1 MKKMKGININ
11 DKYTPFTELILLGL
25 KLIETR
31 NRNTLKSL
39 VGQRVGIIR
48 TGKGKAMLVGYV
60 TIAAVIKY
68 ETEADFRADYPLHW
82 VDKGSKYDIKKGGV
96 KYGYVLTN
104 PQRCEPT
111 PVTSKG
117 IVIRNI

>member
-1 MKKMKGININ
+1 MKGININ

-48 TGKGKAMLVGYV
+48 TGNGKAMLVGYV

-68 ETEADFRADYPLHW
+68 ETEADFRADYSLHW
-82 VDKGSKYDIKKGGV
+82 VDKGDKYDIKKGGV

-117 IVIRNI
+117 IPFRDI

>member
-1 MKKMKGININ
+1 MKAININ
-11 DKYTPFTELILLGL
+11 DKESPFTEYILNG
-25 KLIETR
+25 KKTVETR
-31 NRNTLKSL
+31 DKPTLRSL

-48 TGKGKAMLVGYV
+48 TGKGKAILVGYA
-60 TIAAVIKY
+60 TIDDVIKY
-68 ETEADFRADYPLHW
+68 ETEADFRADYSLHW
-82 VDKGSKYDIKKGGV
+82 VTEGSKYDIKKGGV
-96 KYGYVLTN
+96 KYGYVLTD

>member
-1 MKKMKGININ
+1 MKGININ
-11 DKYTPFTELILLGL
+11 DKYTPYTELILCGM
-25 KLIETR
+25 KDVETR

-60 TIAAVIKY
+60 TIDHVIKY
-68 ETEADFRADYPLHW
+68 ETEAEFRADYNRHCVLG
-82 VDKGSKYDIKKGGV
+82 GSKYDIKKGGV
-96 KYGYVLTN
+96 KYGYVLTDIE
-104 PQRCEPT
+104 RCDPT